1 MAESLE
7 KNNFSLSDCGLGS
20 LGGKMLNF
28 KAEVTNIAEIGP
40 FSYIEVTLTDRKS
53 KQVLGKQIFAIQDS
67 SHEITKGQ
75 ELTT

>member
-1 MAESLE
+1 
-7 KNNFSLSDCGLGS
+7 
-20 LGGKMLNF
+20 MLNF